1 VIRWRLQP
9 LGDGTPVPLAAG
21 HPVVLGR
28 GSMCDAQ
35 VSHDTV
41 SRHHAELTAEPE
53 RVVVR
58 DLGSANGTFV
68 NGRRVRSTELRDGE
82 EIRFG
87 EIAFR
92 LERQRPTPREP
103 GEPLPAGTLVRAV
116 DVTSGSGPLARLTA
130 ARLAALVELA
140 GRLSGEITPERVL
153 ASVATLAVEL
163 LPADRAAVLLL
174 EEGEGLRVA
183 ATHRG
188 GAAALEVPGS
198 IVWRAIDERAAVITD
213 DAGADARFQSGS
225 VVRQR
230 IRSALAV
237 PLLGDDGSVLGALYL
252 DSLARSGGFAD
263 EEAALAFAF
272 AGLAA
277 VTLARARWAEAAR
290 RDAVARSRLE
300 RYFAP
305 AVAARIAERRSAP
318 RPGGERLPA
327 TVLFSDLRGFV
338 GLAESSAPEAVAA
351 LLSEYFEAMVEIVFA
366 QGGTLDKFIGD
377 ALLAVWGAPE
387 PTPDDTAR
395 AVAAAIAMQR
405 KTYELNT
412 QWRSEGQG
420 KPALAA
426 GMGLHAGDVFA
437 GMIGSA
443 RRLEYTV
450 IGDVVNVASRL
461 CDAAAPGEILVTTA
475 VQAAVPPGIRVVR
488 RGELALS
495 GRAEPI
501 PIWRV
506 EES

>member
-1 VIRWRLQP
+1 
-9 LGDGTPVPLAAG
+9 
-21 HPVVLGR
+21 
-28 GSMCDAQ
+28 
-35 VSHDTV
+35 
-41 SRHHAELTAEPE
+41 
-53 RVVVR
+53 
-58 DLGSANGTFV
+58 
-68 NGRRVRSTELRDGE
+68 
-82 EIRFG
+82 
-87 EIAFR
+87 
-92 LERQRPTPREP
+92 
-103 GEPLPAGTLVRAV
+103 VRAV
-116 DVTSGSGPLARLTA
+116 DVASGSGPLARLTA

-153 ASVATLAVEL
+153 ASVAALAVEL

-174 EEGEGLRVA
+174 EEGEHLRVA
-183 ATHRG
+183 ATRSG
-188 GAAALEVPGS
+188 GAALEVPRS

-237 PLLGDDGSVLGALYL
+237 PLLADDGSVLGALYL
-252 DSLARSGGFAD
+252 DSLAQSKGFAD
-263 EEAALAFAF
+263 DEAALAFAF

-277 VTLARARWAEAAR
+277 MTLARARWAESAR

-351 LLSEYFEAMVEIVFA
+351 YLSEYFEAMVEIVFA

-387 PTPDDTAR
+387 PGSDDPAR
-395 AVAAAIAMQR
+395 AVAAALAMRR
-405 KTYELNT
+405 KTHELNT
-412 QWRSEGQG
+412 QWRGEG
-420 KPALAA
+420 KPVLSA

-461 CDAAAPGEILVTTA
+461 CDAAAPGEILITSA
-475 VQAAVPPGIRVVR
+475 VQAALPAGIRAVR
-488 RGELALS
+488 RGDLALS

-506 EES
+506 EEP

>member
-1 VIRWRLQP
+1 VL
-9 LGDGTPVPLAAG
+9 LDAG
-21 HPVVLGR
+21 RPVVLGR
-28 GSMCDAQ
+28 GSMCEAQ

-41 SRHHAELTAEPE
+41 SRHHAELAAA
-53 RVVVR
+53 RNHVAVR

-68 NGRRVRSTELRDGE
+68 NGRRITSAELRDGE

-87 EIAFR
+87 QLAFR
-92 LERQRPTPREP
+92 LERRPPTPREP
-103 GEPLPAGTLVRAV
+103 ADPLPAGTRVRAL
-116 DVTSGSGPLARLTA
+116 DVASGSGPLARLTA

-153 ASVATLAVEL
+153 ESVAGLAVEL
-163 LPADRAAVLLL
+163 LPADRAAVMLL
-174 EEGEGLRVA
+174 EDGERLRVA
-183 ATHRG
+183 ATRST

-225 VVRQR
+225 VVRQG
-230 IRSALAV
+230 IRSALCV
-237 PLLGDDGSVLGALYL
+237 PLVADDGTVLGALYL

-263 EEAALAFAF
+263 EEAALGFAF

-277 VTLARARWAEAAR
+277 VTLARARWAEVAR

-327 TVLFSDLRGFV
+327 TVLFSDVRGFV

-351 LLSEYFEAMVEIVFA
+351 HLSEYFEAMVEIVFA
-366 QGGTLDKFIGD
+366 HGGTLDKFIGD

-387 PTPDDTAR
+387 PGPDDPGR
-395 AVAAAIAMQR
+395 AVAAALAMR
-405 KTYELNT
+405 RTMHELNI
-412 QWRSEGQG
+412 QWRAEG
-420 KPALAA
+420 KPALSA
-426 GMGLHAGDVFA
+426 GMGLHAGEVFA
-437 GMIGSA
+437 GMIGSS

-461 CDAAAPGEILVTTA
+461 CDAAGPGDILVTTA
-475 VQAAVPPGIRVVR
+475 VQAALSPGISVVR
-488 RGELALS
+488 RGDLALS

-506 EES
+506 EEP

>member
-1 VIRWRLQP
+1 MP
-9 LGDGTPVPLAAG
+9 LVTDHAVL
-21 HPVVLGR
+21 LGR
-28 GSMCDAQ
+28 GSMCDVRVA
-35 VSHDTV
+35 HDTV
-41 SRHHAELTAEPE
+41 SRHHAELAAE
-53 RVVVR
+53 RDHVVVR

-68 NGRRVRSTELRDGE
+68 NGRRIGSAELRGGE

-87 EIAFR
+87 ELAFR
-92 LERQRPTPREP
+92 VERQPAAPREP
-103 GEPLPAGTLVRAV
+103 AEPLPPGTLVRAV
-116 DVTSGSGPLARLTA
+116 DVASGSGPLARLTA

-153 ASVATLAVEL
+153 DAVAGLAVEL

-174 EEGEGLRVA
+174 EEGERLRVA
-183 ATHRG
+183 ATRSG
-188 GAAALEVPGS
+188 VTAALEVPRS

-230 IRSALAV
+230 IRSALCV
-237 PLLGDDGSVLGALYL
+237 PLLADDGTELGALYL
-252 DSLARSGGFAD
+252 DSLARRGGFGD

-277 VTLARARWAEAAR
+277 VTLARARWADSAR
-290 RDAVARSRLE
+290 REAVARSRLE

-338 GLAESSAPEAVAA
+338 GLAEASAPEAVAA
-351 LLSEYFEAMVEIVFA
+351 HLSEYFEAMVEIVFA
-366 QGGTLDKFIGD
+366 HGGTLDKFIGD

-387 PTPDDTAR
+387 PGSDDPAR

-405 KTYELNT
+405 KTHELNAA
-412 QWRSEGQG
+412 WRGEG

-461 CDAAAPGEILVTTA
+461 CDAAAPGEILITSA
-475 VQAAVPPGIRVVR
+475 VQAALSPEISVAR
-488 RGELALS
+488 RGDLALS

-506 EES
+506 EEP

>member
-1 VIRWRLQP
+1 VIL
-9 LGDGTPVPLAAG
+9 DAG
-21 HPVVLGR
+21 RAVVLGR
-28 GSMCDAQ
+28 GSMCEAQ

-41 SRHHAELTAEPE
+41 SRHHAELAAG
-53 RVVVR
+53 RDHVRVR

-68 NGRRVRSTELRDGE
+68 NGRRIASHELRDGE

-87 EIAFR
+87 ELAFR
-92 LERQRPTPREP
+92 LERQPPAPREP
-103 GEPLPAGTLVRAV
+103 AEPLPAGTQVRAV
-116 DVTSGSGPLARLTA
+116 DVASGTGPLARLTA

-153 ASVATLAVEL
+153 ESVAGLAVEL
-163 LPADRAAVLLL
+163 LPAERASVLLL
-174 EEGEGLRVA
+174 DDGERLRVA
-183 ATHRG
+183 ATRSE

-198 IVWRAIDERAAVITD
+198 IVWRAIDERAAVLTN
-213 DAGADARFQSGS
+213 DAGADPRFQSGS

-230 IRSALAV
+230 IRSALCV
-237 PLLGDDGSVLGALYL
+237 PLLADDGSVLGALYL
-252 DSLARSGGFAD
+252 DAPARSGGFAD

-277 VTLARARWAEAAR
+277 VTLARARWAELAR

-300 RYFAP
+300 RYFP
-305 AVAARIAERRSAP
+305 PQVAARIAERRSAP
-318 RPGGERLPA
+318 RPGGERLPV
-327 TVLFSDLRGFV
+327 TVLFSDVRGFV
-338 GLAESSAPEAVAA
+338 GLAESSTPEAVAA
-351 LLSEYFEAMVEIVFA
+351 HLSEYFEAMVEIVFA

-387 PTPDDTAR
+387 PGSDDPAR
-395 AVAAAIAMQR
+395 AVTAALAMR
-405 KTYELNT
+405 RTLLELNT
-412 QWRSEGQG
+412 QWRGEG
-420 KPALAA
+420 KPALSA
-426 GMGLHAGDVFA
+426 GMGLHAGEVFA

-475 VQAAVPPGIRVVR
+475 VQAALPAGIRVMR
-488 RGELALS
+488 RGDLALS

-506 EES
+506 EEP

>member
-1 VIRWRLQP
+1 VSRWRLQP
-9 LGDGTPVPLAAG
+9 LGEGTPLLLDAG
-21 HPVVLGR
+21 RPVVLGR
-28 GSMCDAQ
+28 GSMCEAQ
-35 VSHDTV
+35 VADDTV
-41 SRHHAELTAEPE
+41 SRHHAELAPG
-53 RVVVR
+53 RDHVLVR

-68 NGRRVRSTELRDGE
+68 NGRRIASRELRDGE
-82 EIRFG
+82 EISFG
-87 EIAFR
+87 ELAFR
-92 LERQRPTPREP
+92 LERRPATPREP
-103 GEPLPAGTLVRAV
+103 GESLPAGTQVRAV
-116 DVTSGSGPLARLTA
+116 DVASGSGPLARLTA

-153 ASVATLAVEL
+153 ESVAGLAVEL
-163 LPADRAAVLLL
+163 LPAERAAVILL
-174 EEGEGLRVA
+174 EDGERLRMA
-183 ATHRG
+183 ATRSG

-213 DAGADARFQSGS
+213 DAGADPRFQSGS

-230 IRSALAV
+230 IRSALCV
-237 PLLGDDGSVLGALYL
+237 PLLADDGSVLGALYL
-252 DSLARSGGFAD
+252 DAPARSGGFAD

-277 VTLARARWAEAAR
+277 VTLARARWAELAR

-305 AVAARIAERRSAP
+305 QVAARIAERRSAP
-318 RPGGERLPA
+318 RPGGERLPV
-327 TVLFSDLRGFV
+327 TVLFSDVRGFV

-351 LLSEYFEAMVEIVFA
+351 HLSEYFDAMVEIVFA

-387 PTPDDTAR
+387 PGPDDPAR
-395 AVAAAIAMQR
+395 AVAAALAMRR
-405 KTYELNT
+405 KLHELNP
-412 QWRSEGQG
+412 QWRGEG
-420 KPALAA
+420 KPALSA
-426 GMGLHAGDVFA
+426 GMGLHAGEVFA

-461 CDAAAPGEILVTTA
+461 CDAAAPGEILITSA
-475 VQAAVPPGIRVVR
+475 VQAALSPEISVVR
-488 RGELALS
+488 RGDLALS

-506 EES
+506 EDQ

>member
-1 VIRWRLQP
+1 MIHWRLQP
-9 LGDGTPVPLAAG
+9 LGAGAPVPLVAG

-28 GSMCDAQ
+28 GSMCEAQ

-41 SRHHAELTAEPE
+41 SRHHAELTAE
-53 RVVVR
+53 RDHVAVR

-68 NGRRVRSTELRDGE
+68 NGRRITAAGLKAGE

-87 EIAFR
+87 ELAFR
-92 LERQRPTPREP
+92 LEPQPRTPREP
-103 GEPLPAGTLVRAV
+103 AEPLPAGTLVRAV
-116 DVTSGSGPLARLTA
+116 DVASGSGPLARITA

-153 ASVATLAVEL
+153 DSVAGLAVEL

-174 EEGEGLRVA
+174 EEGERLRVA
-183 ATHRG
+183 ATRSG
-188 GAAALEVPGS
+188 GPAPTEVPRS
-198 IVWRAIDERAAVITD
+198 IVWRAIDERAAVITG

-237 PLLGDDGSVLGALYL
+237 PLLADDGSVLGALYL
-252 DSLARSGGFAD
+252 DSLARRGGFAD
-263 EEAALAFAF
+263 DEAALAFAF

-277 VTLARARWAEAAR
+277 VTLARARWAESAR

-318 RPGGERLPA
+318 RPGGERLTA

-338 GLAESSAPEAVAA
+338 GSAESSAPEAVAA
-351 LLSEYFEAMVEIVFA
+351 HLSEYFEAMVEIVFA

-377 ALLAVWGAPE
+377 GLLAVWGAPE
-387 PTPDDTAR
+387 PGSDDPAR
-395 AVAAAIAMQR
+395 AVAAALAMRR
-405 KTYELNT
+405 KTQELNLR
-412 QWRSEGQG
+412 WRGEG
-420 KPALAA
+420 KPELSA
-426 GMGLHAGDVFA
+426 GMGLHAGEVFA
-437 GMIGSA
+437 GMIGSS

-461 CDAAAPGEILVTTA
+461 CDAAAPEEILVTTA
-475 VQAAVPPGIRVVR
+475 VQAELPAGIRVVR
-488 RGELALS
+488 RSDLALS

-506 EES
+506 EEP